1 LLYHIICSRASM
13 QQLRFN
19 ELTAVAVKYTEN
31 IHATAAISAKIAY
44 AAAVEAYHPLQQIV
58 T

>member
-1 LLYHIICSRASM
+1 M